1 MRTIAAITVGML
13 CLVLAGCKTGTAE
26 ERVERQ
32 ERAIFANAEVRPTI
46 IARTSAHPP
55 SVYKLMELVSPYPR
69 RAIGDGF
76 GYTVSEGGWPY
87 SFYTCTYIV
96 VKPWGTGTE
105 FRLWS
110 DSDTPKFELKDVVRA
125 WNAIDAQ
132 LNHSGARFWMVYPPD
147 PEGKYASKNWS
158 VPEPGSPDL
167 SLK

>member
-1 MRTIAAITVGML
+1 MTVGIL
-13 CLVLAGCKTGTAE
+13 AIVLAGCKTGTAE

-32 ERAIFANAEVRPTI
+32 DRAIFANAETHPTI
-46 IARTSAHPP
+46 IGRTSAQPAA
-55 SVYKLMELVSPYPR
+55 VYKLMEKWNPYPR
-69 RAIGDGF
+69 MAIGDGF
-76 GYTVSEGGWPY
+76 GYTEFEGGWPY
-87 SFYTCTYIV
+87 TFTTISYIV
-96 VKPWGTGTE
+96 IKPWGTGTE

-125 WNAIDAQ
+125 WNEIVSHLQFNGDRA
-132 LNHSGARFWMVYPPD
+132 WMVYPPD